1 MDTAQ
6 TSSTFLALNTTELR
20 QGDIV
25 VTHGMRVL
33 LETEPLVFP
42 NGRGSETYQFGG
54 RVVNLDEVRAAGAVP
69 MSFLRTHKWTPGTG
83 WTVDREDVWPIQG
96 NELAHWSV
104 DRPASTTA

>member
-6 TSSTFLALNTTELR
+6 TSGTFLALNTTELR

-25 VTHGMRVL
+25 MTHGMRVL
-33 LETEPLVFP
+33 LESEPLVSP
-42 NGRGSETYQFGG
+42 NGRASQTYSFAG
-54 RVVNLDEVRAAGAVP
+54 RVLNLDEVRASGIVP
-69 MSFLRTHKWTPGTG
+69 MSFLRTEKWIDGKG

-104 DRPASTTA
+104 DRQPSATA